1 MHNNILV
8 VEDNDVNLELITLLI
23 KQYSKA
29 NACDLN
35 VFIARN
41 GEEAVKTC
49 DQNPIDIIF
58 MDLMMPTMNGNEAT
72 KAIKAKHPKTMII
85 VISAFGD
92 EAKQKEMLKNGAED
106 YMVKP
111 VNAPLFKSR
120 LHNYLQLIRTRNHI
134 GIAPKA
140 HNLFTSKVYNYHMDF
155 TVASDADLSEFW
167 EAVLI
172 RLDFQRHIY
181 HLSDFV
187 RFIYRIGTLQL
198 QHKYQFHIKVE
209 EDIEN
214 FFFTLDNVQLIGCKR
229 INALIQKY
237 YDEALYICKDN
248 LLTFVLPKVEIEQV
262 QPAQEKRS
270 EQSLPEVEDHLDQA
284 NDSAVEDSPIDIEN
298 ISFSTSSNETLST
311 FDILDAD
318 ELDDFEDNLFKL
330 RSLILLMEQSS
341 LEHSDIEELCNCFKE
356 MASILSISND
366 TYVLSSALNQLSSAI
381 SENQEYFKE
390 TSHQLFDFVNAFMND
405 LIFWKTKIFYEGAPS
420 VDFLNDSITTNVN
433 MLNALLLP
441 EPESQED
448 EELDDIFDF

>member
-23 KQYSKA
+23 EQYSKEHDC
-29 NACDLN
+29 NLN

-41 GEEAVKTC
+41 GEEAVEVC
-49 DQNPIDIIF
+49 EHNPIDIIF

-72 KAIKAKHPKTMII
+72 KVIKAKHPKTMII

-120 LHNYLQLIRTRNHI
+120 LHNYLQLIRNRNHI

-155 TVASDADLSEFW
+155 TVASDTDLAEFW

-172 RLDFQRHIY
+172 RLDFQRHIDN
-181 HLSDFV
+181 LSDFV
-187 RFIYRIGTLQL
+187 RFVYRLGTLQL
-198 QHKYQFHIKVE
+198 QHKYQFHIKIE
-209 EDIEN
+209 EDAEN
-214 FFFTLDNVQLIGCKR
+214 FFFTLDNIQLIGCKHVD
-229 INALIQKY
+229 ALVEKHY
-237 YDEALYICKDN
+237 SEAVHICKGN
-248 LLTFVLPKVEIEQV
+248 LLTFLLPKIDIVKTLVIEEETPE
-262 QPAQEKRS
+262 QPAEK
-270 EQSLPEVEDHLDQA
+270 LPEEPPVLSFTTQSD
-284 NDSAVEDSPIDIEN
+284 AV
-298 ISFSTSSNETLST
+298 LQT
-311 FDILDAD
+311 FDILDPD
-318 ELDDFEDNLFKL
+318 ELDDLEDYLFKL
-330 RSLILLMEQSS
+330 RSLILLMEKSS
-341 LEHSDIEELCNCFKE
+341 LELADIEELCHCFDE
-356 MASILSISND
+356 MASILTISND
-366 TYVLSSALNQLSSAI
+366 TYVLSNALHELSNAI
-381 SENQEYFKE
+381 TANQEHFQE

-405 LIFWKTKIFYEGAPS
+405 LVFWKTKIFYEGAPS
-420 VDFLNDSITTNVN
+420 VDFLNDSITTNAN

-441 EPESQED
+441 ESEAQED

>member
-23 KQYSKA
+23 KQYSKDNDYA
-29 NACDLN
+29 LN

-41 GEEAVKTC
+41 GKEAVETC
-49 DQNPIDIIF
+49 EDNPIDLIF

-72 KAIKAKHPKTMII
+72 QRIKAKYPKTMII

-106 YMVKP
+106 YMIKP

-120 LHNYLQLIRTRNHI
+120 LHNYLQLIRNRNHI

-140 HNLFTSKVYNYHMDF
+140 HNLFTSKVYNYNMDF

-167 EAVLI
+167 EAILI
-172 RLDFQRHIY
+172 RLDFQRHIEN
-181 HLSDFV
+181 LSDIV
-187 RFIYRIGTLQL
+187 RFIYRLGTLQL
-198 QHKYQFHIKVE
+198 QHKYQFHIKIE
-209 EDIEN
+209 EDTEN
-214 FFFTLDNVQLIGCKR
+214 FFFTLDNVQLIGCKQ
-229 INALIQKY
+229 IDALIQKCY
-237 YDEALYICKDN
+237 SEAVHICKGN
-248 LLTFVLPKVEIEQV
+248 LLSFILPKTDAETSIMIEEESAQSTIEKPAE
-262 QPAQEKRS
+262 QPAEKLPQEPPVLS
-270 EQSLPEVEDHLDQA
+270 FTTQ
-284 NDSAVEDSPIDIEN
+284 NDAV
-298 ISFSTSSNETLST
+298 LKT
-311 FDILDAD
+311 FDILDPD
-318 ELDDFEDNLFKL
+318 ELDDFEDHLFKL

-341 LEHSDIEELCNCFKE
+341 LEHSDIEELCHCFHE

-366 TYVLSSALNQLSSAI
+366 TYVLSNALHELSNAI
-381 SENQEYFKE
+381 TVNQEHFKE

-405 LIFWKTKIFYEGAPS
+405 LVFWKTKIFYEGAPS
-420 VDFLNDSITTNVN
+420 VDFLNDSITTNAN

-441 EPESQED
+441 ESESKED

>member
-23 KQYSKA
+23 KQYSKD
-29 NACDLN
+29 NGCDLN

-41 GEEAVKTC
+41 GEEAVKAC

-72 KAIKAKHPKTMII
+72 KSIKAKHPKTMII

-140 HNLFTSKVYNYHMDF
+140 YNLFTSKVYNYHMDF

-172 RLDFQRHIY
+172 RLDFQRHIEN
-181 HLSDFV
+181 LSDFV
-187 RFIYRIGTLQL
+187 RFIYRLGTLQL
-198 QHKYQFHIKVE
+198 QHKYQFHINIE
-209 EDIEN
+209 EDMEN
-214 FFFTLDNVQLIGCKR
+214 FFFTLDNVQLIGCKH
-229 INALIQKY
+229 IDTLIEKYYGEAVHICKGNLITFLLPKIDLLKDTPIQKETPEETPERLP
-237 YDEALYICKDN
+237 DKAQALSFITQNDAELK
-248 LLTFVLPKVEIEQV
+248 TF
-262 QPAQEKRS
+262 
-270 EQSLPEVEDHLDQA
+270 
-284 NDSAVEDSPIDIEN
+284 N
-298 ISFSTSSNETLST
+298 
-311 FDILDAD
+311 ILDPD
-318 ELDDFEDNLFKL
+318 ELDDFEDYLFKL
-330 RSLILLMEQSS
+330 RSLILLMEKSS
-341 LEHSDIEELCNCFKE
+341 LEHSDIEELCHCFHE

-366 TYVLSSALNQLSSAI
+366 TYVLSNALHELSNAI
-381 SENQEYFKE
+381 SANQNYFQE

-441 EPESQED
+441 EPESKEY

>member
-23 KQYSKA
+23 EQYSKEHDC
-29 NACDLN
+29 NLN
-35 VFIARN
+35 IFIARN
-41 GEEAVKTC
+41 GEEAVKAC
-49 DQNPIDIIF
+49 DKDPMDIIF

-72 KAIKAKHPKTMII
+72 KVIKAKHPKTMII

-120 LHNYLQLIRTRNHI
+120 FHNYLQLIRNRNHI

-140 HNLFTSKVYNYHMDF
+140 HNLFTTKVYNYHMEF
-155 TVASDADLSEFW
+155 TVASDADLAEFW

-172 RLDFQRHIY
+172 RLDFQRHIEN
-181 HLSDFV
+181 LSDFV
-187 RFIYRIGTLQL
+187 RFIYRLGTLQL

-214 FFFTLDNVQLIGCKR
+214 FFFTLDNIQLIGYQH
-229 INALIQKY
+229 IDALIDKY
-237 YDEALYICKDN
+237 YSEAVHIYKGN
-248 LLTFVLPKVEIEQV
+248 LLTFLLPKVDTEITLEIKEQTD
-262 QPAQEKRS
+262 EKVPQKIS
-270 EQSLPEVEDHLDQA
+270 EKPQVLSFTTPTD
-284 NDSAVEDSPIDIEN
+284 AVVK
-298 ISFSTSSNETLST
+298 T
-311 FDILDAD
+311 FDILDPD
-318 ELDDFEDNLFKL
+318 ELDDFEDYLFKL
-330 RSLILLMEQSS
+330 RSLTLLMEKSS
-341 LEHSDIEELCNCFKE
+341 LEHSDIEELCHCFHE

-366 TYVLSSALNQLSSAI
+366 TYVLSNALHELSNAITANQDH
-381 SENQEYFKE
+381 FKE

-441 EPESQED
+441 ESEVQED